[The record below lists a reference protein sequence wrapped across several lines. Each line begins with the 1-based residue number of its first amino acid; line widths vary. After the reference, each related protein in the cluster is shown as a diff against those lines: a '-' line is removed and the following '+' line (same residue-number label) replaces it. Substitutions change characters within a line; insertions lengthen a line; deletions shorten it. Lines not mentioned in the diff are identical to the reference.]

1 MKIDNAITV
10 EVPEG
15 IDLHGELAGASV
27 RALAYTLDLVIRSI
41 VLAVVSLF
49 LLFVLADAAGG
60 FFLISMFLL
69 EWFYPV
75 VFEVLNKGQT
85 PGKKAFN
92 ILVVN
97 ENLTPVRWEASII
110 RNLLRAVDFL
120 PFLNMLGLLS
130 MLVSKDF
137 KRLGDY
143 AAGTVVIYKEDVKQH
158 SLPDA
163 SVEYLNEPLSLQEQL
178 AVVSF
183 TYRYKQLSPARQ
195 QELADLLVGMHG
207 KSSNDSAKF
216 LQGVG
221 LGFLGKAQ

>member
-27 RALAYTLDLVIRSI
+27 RALAYTLDLVIRSF
-41 VLAVVSLF
+41 VLMVLSTILF
-49 LLFVLADAAGG
+49 FVLADAAGG

-85 PGKKAFN
+85 PGKKIFN

-97 ENLTPVRWEASII
+97 EDLTPIRWEASII

-120 PFLNMLGLLS
+120 PFLNLFGLIS
-130 MLVSKDF
+130 MLISKDF

-143 AAGTVVIYKEDVKQH
+143 AAGTVVIYKEEVKQH
-158 SLPDA
+158 SLPDVA
-163 SVEYLNEPLSLQEQL
+163 LEYLAEPLAMEDQL
-178 AVVSF
+178 AIISF

-195 QELADLLVGMHG
+195 QELADLLVDLHG
-207 KSSNDSAKF
+207 KNSQSSAAY

-221 LGFLGKAQ
+221 LGLLGKS